1 MKKSEIGFLAFAAV
15 IAVLAVPF
23 AGSRAVAQTRNLT
36 GTVVDKQGNPVIGAA
51 VVVEGTTK
59 GTSTGVDG
67 SFSLDGVKENAS
79 LTVSF
84 IGYKTLTT
92 PPLGAKTS
100 ITITLEEDTQ
110 LLDDVVVIGYGV
122 QRKSDVTGS
131 ITSIK
136 EDVFQSRSV
145 ENAQQA
151 LQGKAP
157 GVQVLSSS
165 AAPGSSPSIRIRG
178 FSSNNSGASEPLYV
192 VDGLKVSDISYL
204 DPSSI
209 ESMEILKDGASAAI
223 YGVEAGNGVILIT
236 TKKGKKGEGRIFYD
250 FTYGIT
256 SLARK
261 ADLMNAEQ
269 YVAYQTAAGNSQVL
283 TPWDGKTDTDWF
295 DVLYGDNGSFQRHTA
310 GIETANDNGSVYA
323 SLSYMD
329 NDGMYYGDK
338 DWMKRITFQLNGDY
352 KIKKW
357 LTFTTNNTIESSR
370 YQKQT
375 DGVGTGNQA
384 INPYGMD
391 PLLPAFYDKDNL
403 PAYMTELIAQQGDDL
418 FMKNGNGDY
427 VAVPF
432 AAKDA
437 TSPLTHY
444 YSNTGNHKDFALRG
458 TSSLILTPVKG
469 LTVTSRVG
477 YRLESTNYSFYGEP
491 TYMAVSSRTN
501 LQLEGKTTMNRFYMW
516 ENFANYNRTFGKHA
530 ISAMVGMAYQYE
542 WSNYTSGSTNGLTN
556 DADNFH
562 HLDYASADATKG
574 VGGKVGESSSI
585 SYFGRIGYTFDD
597 RYNIMVNFRADAF
610 DRSKLDKKA
619 RWGYFPSVSAGWTI
633 SNEPF
638 MRDIDPKSLSFL
650 KLRASYGINGNIR
663 TLSGFPYLSSMN
675 VGEYYPM
682 NGQLITT
689 IYPSDVLAN
698 KDLKWE
704 TARQVDVGVDA
715 RFLNNRL
722 TFGMDFYNK
731 NTVDQ
736 LVILTPPL
744 STGTTSMAKN
754 VGKVNN
760 HGFEFELGWQD
771 QAGEFSYG
779 VNANLA
785 TINSEVKKLEGPR
798 ILDGIV
804 AFDKGQPMW
813 SYYGWKYLGV
823 DKEDGSAIYYDK
835 DDNGT
840 IDDKDKVYLGSAI
853 PDFTYGIT
861 LNAAYKGFDL
871 TVFGS
876 GSYGGE
882 LMLSAARNTPAANK
896 PSVLWTESWD
906 VMGAKAKYPHPD
918 PIGDKYAG
926 DSSMWLKSGSY
937 FKIKQIQLGYTL
949 PSSITKKIAISRLR
963 VYVSLDNFFCISS
976 YWGMDPEAV
985 SATSAIGMDYGD
997 YPTPKTLTFGAN
1009 LSF

>member
-1 MKKSEIGFLAFAAV
+1 MKKSLLKLAFAAV

-542 WSNYTSGSTNGLTN
+542 WNNYTSGSTNGLTN

-835 DDNGT
+835 DENGT

>member
-1 MKKSEIGFLAFAAV
+1 M
-15 IAVLAVPF
+15 
-23 AGSRAVAQTRNLT
+23 
-36 GTVVDKQGNPVIGAA
+36 
-51 VVVEGTTK
+51 
-59 GTSTGVDG
+59 
-67 SFSLDGVKENAS
+67 
-79 LTVSF
+79 
-84 IGYKTLTT
+84 
-92 PPLGAKTS
+92 
-100 ITITLEEDTQ
+100 
-110 LLDDVVVIGYGV
+110 VVIGYGV

-145 ENAQQA
+145 ENVQQA

-835 DDNGT
+835 DENGT

>member
-1 MKKSEIGFLAFAAV
+1 MKKSLLKLAFAAV

-861 LNAAYKGFDL
+861 LTAAYKGFDL

>member
-1 MKKSEIGFLAFAAV
+1 MKKSLLKLAFAAV

-585 SYFGRIGYTFDD
+585 SYFGRVGYTFDD

-804 AFDKGQPMW
+804 AFDKGPPMW
-813 SYYGWKYLGV
+813 SYYCLLYT
-823 DKEDGSAIYYDK
+823 S
-835 DDNGT
+835 
-840 IDDKDKVYLGSAI
+840 
-853 PDFTYGIT
+853 
-861 LNAAYKGFDL
+861 
-871 TVFGS
+871 
-876 GSYGGE
+876 
-882 LMLSAARNTPAANK
+882 
-896 PSVLWTESWD
+896 PSPRD
-906 VMGAKAKYPHPD
+906 
-918 PIGDKYAG
+918 
-926 DSSMWLKSGSY
+926 
-937 FKIKQIQLGYTL
+937 
-949 PSSITKKIAISRLR
+949 
-963 VYVSLDNFFCISS
+963 
-976 YWGMDPEAV
+976 
-985 SATSAIGMDYGD
+985 
-997 YPTPKTLTFGAN
+997 
-1009 LSF
+1009 

>member
-1 MKKSEIGFLAFAAV
+1 MKKSLLKLAFAAV

-663 TLSGFPYLSSMN
+663 TLSGFPYLASMN

-835 DDNGT
+835 DENGT

>member
-1 MKKSEIGFLAFAAV
+1 MFL
-15 IAVLAVPF
+15 IRG
-23 AGSRAVAQTRNLT
+23 GSSINQSNA
-36 GTVVDKQGNPVIGAA
+36 PIIII
-51 VVVEGTTK
+51 
-59 GTSTGVDG
+59 
-67 SFSLDGVKENAS
+67 DGVNREM
-79 LTVSF
+79 
-84 IGYKTLTT
+84 
-92 PPLGAKTS
+92 
-100 ITITLEEDTQ
+100 
-110 LLDDVVVIGYGV
+110 
-122 QRKSDVTGS
+122 TGL
-131 ITSIK
+131 
-136 EDVFQSRSV
+136 
-145 ENAQQA
+145 N
-151 LQGKAP
+151 P
-157 GVQVLSSS
+157 
-165 AAPGSSPSIRIRG
+165 
-178 FSSNNSGASEPLYV
+178 N
-192 VDGLKVSDISYL
+192 DIE
-204 DPSSI
+204 SI
-209 ESMEILKDGASAAI
+209 EVLKDAASAGI
-223 YGVEAGNGVILIT
+223 YGARASNGVILIT

>member
-1 MKKSEIGFLAFAAV
+1 M
-15 IAVLAVPF
+15 
-23 AGSRAVAQTRNLT
+23 
-36 GTVVDKQGNPVIGAA
+36 
-51 VVVEGTTK
+51 
-59 GTSTGVDG
+59 
-67 SFSLDGVKENAS
+67 
-79 LTVSF
+79 
-84 IGYKTLTT
+84 
-92 PPLGAKTS
+92 
-100 ITITLEEDTQ
+100 
-110 LLDDVVVIGYGV
+110 VVIGYGV

-310 GIETANDNGSVYA
+310 GIEMANDNGSVYA

>member
-1 MKKSEIGFLAFAAV
+1 MKKSLLKLAFAAV

-949 PSSITKKIAISRLR
+949 PSSITKKIVISRLR

>member
-1 MKKSEIGFLAFAAV
+1 MKKSLLKLAFAAV

-556 DADNFH
+556 DAGNFH

-835 DDNGT
+835 DENGT

>member
-1 MKKSEIGFLAFAAV
+1 M
-15 IAVLAVPF
+15 
-23 AGSRAVAQTRNLT
+23 
-36 GTVVDKQGNPVIGAA
+36 
-51 VVVEGTTK
+51 
-59 GTSTGVDG
+59 
-67 SFSLDGVKENAS
+67 
-79 LTVSF
+79 
-84 IGYKTLTT
+84 
-92 PPLGAKTS
+92 
-100 ITITLEEDTQ
+100 
-110 LLDDVVVIGYGV
+110 
-122 QRKSDVTGS
+122 
-131 ITSIK
+131 
-136 EDVFQSRSV
+136 
-145 ENAQQA
+145 
-151 LQGKAP
+151 
-157 GVQVLSSS
+157 
-165 AAPGSSPSIRIRG
+165 
-178 FSSNNSGASEPLYV
+178 

-585 SYFGRIGYTFDD
+585 SYFGRVGYTFDD

-835 DDNGT
+835 DENGT

>member
-1 MKKSEIGFLAFAAV
+1 
-15 IAVLAVPF
+15 
-23 AGSRAVAQTRNLT
+23 
-36 GTVVDKQGNPVIGAA
+36 
-51 VVVEGTTK
+51 
-59 GTSTGVDG
+59 
-67 SFSLDGVKENAS
+67 
-79 LTVSF
+79 
-84 IGYKTLTT
+84 
-92 PPLGAKTS
+92 
-100 ITITLEEDTQ
+100 
-110 LLDDVVVIGYGV
+110 
-122 QRKSDVTGS
+122 
-131 ITSIK
+131 
-136 EDVFQSRSV
+136 
-145 ENAQQA
+145 
-151 LQGKAP
+151 
-157 GVQVLSSS
+157 
-165 AAPGSSPSIRIRG
+165 
-178 FSSNNSGASEPLYV
+178 
-192 VDGLKVSDISYL
+192 
-204 DPSSI
+204 
-209 ESMEILKDGASAAI
+209 
-223 YGVEAGNGVILIT
+223 
-236 TKKGKKGEGRIFYD
+236 
-250 FTYGIT
+250 
-256 SLARK
+256 
-261 ADLMNAEQ
+261 
-269 YVAYQTAAGNSQVL
+269 
-283 TPWDGKTDTDWF
+283 
-295 DVLYGDNGSFQRHTA
+295 
-310 GIETANDNGSVYA
+310 
-323 SLSYMD
+323 
-329 NDGMYYGDK
+329 
-338 DWMKRITFQLNGDY
+338 
-352 KIKKW
+352 
-357 LTFTTNNTIESSR
+357 
-370 YQKQT
+370 
-375 DGVGTGNQA
+375 
-384 INPYGMD
+384 
-391 PLLPAFYDKDNL
+391 
-403 PAYMTELIAQQGDDL
+403 MTELIAQQGDDL

-835 DDNGT
+835 DENGT

>member
-1 MKKSEIGFLAFAAV
+1 MKKSLLKLAFAAV

-760 HGFEFELGWQD
+760 HGFDFELGWQD

>member
-1 MKKSEIGFLAFAAV
+1 MKKSLLKLAFAAV

-51 VVVEGTTK
+51 VVVEGATK

>member
-1 MKKSEIGFLAFAAV
+1 M
-15 IAVLAVPF
+15 
-23 AGSRAVAQTRNLT
+23 
-36 GTVVDKQGNPVIGAA
+36 
-51 VVVEGTTK
+51 
-59 GTSTGVDG
+59 
-67 SFSLDGVKENAS
+67 
-79 LTVSF
+79 
-84 IGYKTLTT
+84 
-92 PPLGAKTS
+92 
-100 ITITLEEDTQ
+100 
-110 LLDDVVVIGYGV
+110 VVIGYGV

-813 SYYGWKYLGV
+813 SDYGWKYLGV

>member
-1 MKKSEIGFLAFAAV
+1 M
-15 IAVLAVPF
+15 
-23 AGSRAVAQTRNLT
+23 
-36 GTVVDKQGNPVIGAA
+36 
-51 VVVEGTTK
+51 
-59 GTSTGVDG
+59 
-67 SFSLDGVKENAS
+67 
-79 LTVSF
+79 
-84 IGYKTLTT
+84 
-92 PPLGAKTS
+92 
-100 ITITLEEDTQ
+100 
-110 LLDDVVVIGYGV
+110 VVIGYGV

-323 SLSYMD
+323 SMSYMD

>member
-1 MKKSEIGFLAFAAV
+1 MKKSLLKLAFAAV

-23 AGSRAVAQTRNLT
+23 AGSRTVAQTRNLT

>member
-1 MKKSEIGFLAFAAV
+1 MKKSLLKLAFAAV

-310 GIETANDNGSVYA
+310 GIETDNGSVYA

-835 DDNGT
+835 DENGT

-882 LMLSAARNTPAANK
+882 MLSAARNTPAANK

>member
-1 MKKSEIGFLAFAAV
+1 MKKSLLKLAFAAV

-283 TPWDGKTDTDWF
+283 TLWDGKTDTDWF

-835 DDNGT
+835 DENGT

>member
-1 MKKSEIGFLAFAAV
+1 M
-15 IAVLAVPF
+15 
-23 AGSRAVAQTRNLT
+23 
-36 GTVVDKQGNPVIGAA
+36 
-51 VVVEGTTK
+51 
-59 GTSTGVDG
+59 
-67 SFSLDGVKENAS
+67 
-79 LTVSF
+79 
-84 IGYKTLTT
+84 
-92 PPLGAKTS
+92 
-100 ITITLEEDTQ
+100 
-110 LLDDVVVIGYGV
+110 IGYGV

-963 VYVSLDNFFCISS
+963 VSVSLDNFFCISS

>member
-1 MKKSEIGFLAFAAV
+1 MKKSLLKLAFAAV

-145 ENAQQA
+145 EKVQQA

-715 RFLNNRL
+715 RYLNNRL

-835 DDNGT
+835 DENGT

>member
-1 MKKSEIGFLAFAAV
+1 MKKSLLKLAFAAV

-223 YGVEAGNGVILIT
+223 YGVDAGNGVILIT

-391 PLLPAFYDKDNL
+391 PLRPAFYDKDNL

-754 VGKVNN
+754 VVMVNN
-760 HGFEFELGWQD
+760 HGFEFDLGWQD

-804 AFDKGQPMW
+804 AFDQGQPMW

-835 DDNGT
+835 DENGT

-871 TVFGS
+871 TVVGS

>member
-1 MKKSEIGFLAFAAV
+1 M
-15 IAVLAVPF
+15 
-23 AGSRAVAQTRNLT
+23 
-36 GTVVDKQGNPVIGAA
+36 
-51 VVVEGTTK
+51 
-59 GTSTGVDG
+59 
-67 SFSLDGVKENAS
+67 
-79 LTVSF
+79 
-84 IGYKTLTT
+84 
-92 PPLGAKTS
+92 
-100 ITITLEEDTQ
+100 
-110 LLDDVVVIGYGV
+110 VVIGYGV

-585 SYFGRIGYTFDD
+585 SYFGRVGYTFDD

-835 DDNGT
+835 DENGT

>member
-1 MKKSEIGFLAFAAV
+1 M
-15 IAVLAVPF
+15 
-23 AGSRAVAQTRNLT
+23 
-36 GTVVDKQGNPVIGAA
+36 
-51 VVVEGTTK
+51 
-59 GTSTGVDG
+59 
-67 SFSLDGVKENAS
+67 
-79 LTVSF
+79 
-84 IGYKTLTT
+84 
-92 PPLGAKTS
+92 
-100 ITITLEEDTQ
+100 
-110 LLDDVVVIGYGV
+110 VVIGYGV

-835 DDNGT
+835 DENGT

-882 LMLSAARNTPAANK
+882 LMLSAARNTPAATK

>member
-1 MKKSEIGFLAFAAV
+1 MKKSLLKLAFAAV

-804 AFDKGQPMW
+804 AFDKGQSMW

>member
-1 MKKSEIGFLAFAAV
+1 MKKSLLKLAFAAV

-530 ISAMVGMAYQYE
+530 ISAMVGRAYQYE

-835 DDNGT
+835 DENGT

>member
-1 MKKSEIGFLAFAAV
+1 M
-15 IAVLAVPF
+15 
-23 AGSRAVAQTRNLT
+23 
-36 GTVVDKQGNPVIGAA
+36 
-51 VVVEGTTK
+51 
-59 GTSTGVDG
+59 
-67 SFSLDGVKENAS
+67 
-79 LTVSF
+79 
-84 IGYKTLTT
+84 
-92 PPLGAKTS
+92 
-100 ITITLEEDTQ
+100 
-110 LLDDVVVIGYGV
+110 VVIGYGV

-585 SYFGRIGYTFDD
+585 SYLGRIGYTFDD

>member
-1 MKKSEIGFLAFAAV
+1 M
-15 IAVLAVPF
+15 
-23 AGSRAVAQTRNLT
+23 
-36 GTVVDKQGNPVIGAA
+36 
-51 VVVEGTTK
+51 
-59 GTSTGVDG
+59 
-67 SFSLDGVKENAS
+67 
-79 LTVSF
+79 
-84 IGYKTLTT
+84 
-92 PPLGAKTS
+92 
-100 ITITLEEDTQ
+100 
-110 LLDDVVVIGYGV
+110 VVIGYGV

-835 DDNGT
+835 NDNGT

>member
-1 MKKSEIGFLAFAAV
+1 MKKSLLKLAFAAV

-562 HLDYASADATKG
+562 HLDYASADAKKG

-835 DDNGT
+835 DENGT

>member
-1 MKKSEIGFLAFAAV
+1 MKKSLLKLAFAAV

-84 IGYKTLTT
+84 IGYKTLTP

>member
-1 MKKSEIGFLAFAAV
+1 M
-15 IAVLAVPF
+15 
-23 AGSRAVAQTRNLT
+23 
-36 GTVVDKQGNPVIGAA
+36 
-51 VVVEGTTK
+51 
-59 GTSTGVDG
+59 
-67 SFSLDGVKENAS
+67 
-79 LTVSF
+79 
-84 IGYKTLTT
+84 
-92 PPLGAKTS
+92 
-100 ITITLEEDTQ
+100 
-110 LLDDVVVIGYGV
+110 VVIGYGV

-209 ESMEILKDGASAAI
+209 ESMEILKDGASDAI

>member
-1 MKKSEIGFLAFAAV
+1 MKKSLLKLAFAAV

-209 ESMEILKDGASAAI
+209 ESMEIFKDGASAAI

>member
-1 MKKSEIGFLAFAAV
+1 M
-15 IAVLAVPF
+15 
-23 AGSRAVAQTRNLT
+23 
-36 GTVVDKQGNPVIGAA
+36 
-51 VVVEGTTK
+51 
-59 GTSTGVDG
+59 
-67 SFSLDGVKENAS
+67 
-79 LTVSF
+79 
-84 IGYKTLTT
+84 
-92 PPLGAKTS
+92 
-100 ITITLEEDTQ
+100 
-110 LLDDVVVIGYGV
+110 VVIGYGV

-165 AAPGSSPSIRIRG
+165 AASGSSPSIRIRG

-556 DADNFH
+556 DAGNFH

-835 DDNGT
+835 DENGT